1 MGTNWL
7 IQHDLISK
15 TMEPKFKVPKANL
28 IDTEK
33 LKLKTKPLRSVLKVP
48 SKMVIKRKD
57 LAANWDELF

>member
-1 MGTNWL
+1 MGIYMF

-28 IDTEK
+28 IDTER
-33 LKLKTKPLRSVLKVP
+33 LKLKAKPLRSVLKTP

-57 LAANWDELF
+57 LPTNWDELF